1 MKPLVE
7 AFMGLDP
14 SSTVDCLFL
23 FIKSMMTAWNS
34 SLAIP
39 RISYSVNSTQ
49 ESKILFHHQLPLQ
62 VGDKCFISERSLNVS
77 SLLSFPLLFIIWIDI
92 IFSFLWTTALVSC
105 FFEGPTYLLSMGQK
119 YKLVKGNMLVGKA
132 SR

>member
-77 SLLSFPLLFIIWIDI
+77 SLLSFPLLFIIWADVI
-92 IFSFLWTTALVSC
+92 SSLLL
-105 FFEGPTYLLSMGQK
+105 FFQFEILL
-119 YKLVKGNMLVGKA
+119 
-132 SR
+132 